1 MTKGKRMKIKAYT
14 FAYEKSWL
22 ECRVLAYLD
31 TAYYDNV
38 FQKKEQYDSLA
49 IELVAIKDDR
59 VNWFN

>member
-38 FQKKEQYDSLA
+38 FQKKKRA
-49 IELVAIKDDR
+49 V
-59 VNWFN
+59 